1 VAKALDWSR
10 GNHFKRAVV
19 AVAGAAVAAGAAWA
33 WWPSGQYQP
42 VLPNQNGTLGGM
54 VQLVSAPATVARPVA
69 NPVQASLT
77 PGTHLAV
84 AMIPVGGASKRDP
97 AVLIVPGKHG
107 KPPVAI
113 ISTTS
118 PNPSSATGGTFTGQ
132 PGGGADTTP
141 SATTS
146 TTPAAPPAPVAP
158 AARRPSPPRS
168 RSSCPALPVRA
179 ARRRWPRTRPT
190 AA

>member
-1 VAKALDWSR
+1 
-10 GNHFKRAVV
+10 
-19 AVAGAAVAAGAAWA
+19 
-33 WWPSGQYQP
+33 

-146 TTPAAPPAPVAP
+146 TTPAAPPAAGSGSSSSATTLAAAFPFKLPGPPGPGGTQALAANTTNGGVMYDVAY
-158 AARRPSPPRS
+158 ALVTVTQGARPSPTPTARMRS
-168 RSSCPALPVRA
+168 RTAMRA
-179 ARRRWPRTRPT
+179 
-190 AA
+190 